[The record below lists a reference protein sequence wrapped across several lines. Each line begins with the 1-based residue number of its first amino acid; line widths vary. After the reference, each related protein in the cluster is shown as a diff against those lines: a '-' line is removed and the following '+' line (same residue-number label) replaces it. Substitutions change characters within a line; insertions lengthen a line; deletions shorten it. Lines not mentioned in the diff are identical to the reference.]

1 MPVIRGRCGA
11 ASWADAEKAA
21 VTVMAAAIQTIT
33 LIPRVDLKFIASPFS
48 IPDFNKQPFNL
59 RFFCC
64 SDWQQRCACAASVV
78 AVKVAGM
85 FDARNAQLAN
95 DALAGSKDAFLLFLC
110 ELEVVVLPCKID
122 LLAGLGS
129 TGGKAQN
136 GPCCTCLQRFLQ
148 RSGRTGKHLEAD
160 LFGSCFDRCSR

>member
-1 MPVIRGRCGA
+1 MPVIRGRCGD
-11 ASWADAEKAA
+11 ASWADTARADVSA
-21 VTVMAAAIQTIT
+21 MATVIQTKAWT
-33 LIPRVDLKFIASPFS
+33 LAVSLKRIASPFS
-48 IPDFNKQPFNL
+48 IPDFSKQPFNL

-64 SDWQQRCACAASVV
+64 RDWQQRCACAASVV

-85 FDARNAQLAN
+85 LDARNAQLAD
-95 DALAGSKDAFLLFLC
+95 DALAGANDAFLFFFC

-136 GPCCTCLQRFLQ
+136 GPCCTRLQRFEQ
-148 RSGRTGKHLEAD
+148 RPGRAGKHLEAD
-160 LFGSCFDRCSR
+160 LFGSCLDR

>member
-1 MPVIRGRCGA
+1 MPVIRGRCSD
-11 ASWADAEKAA
+11 ASWADTAKADVSAMAA
-21 VTVMAAAIQTIT
+21 VIQTKAWT
-33 LIPRVDLKFIASPFS
+33 LAVSLKRIASPFS
-48 IPDFNKQPFNL
+48 IPDFSKQHFNL

-64 SDWQQRCACAASVV
+64 SDWQQRRTCAASVV

-95 DALAGSKDAFLLFLC
+95 DALAGAKDAFLFFFC

-122 LLAGLGS
+122 LMAGLGS

-136 GPCCTCLQRFLQ
+136 GSCCTRLQRFQQ

-160 LFGSCFDRCSR
+160 FLGSCFNRCSR